1 MSKVDEL
8 VINYAIYEDATEYLG
23 TTEVTLPDLEY
34 MTEEL
39 SGAGIAGNIE
49 EIIIGHLN
57 AMTTTFNFRTVTAAA
72 VKLMEPRVH
81 RIDLR
86 VAQQRMNLR
95 TSANEI
101 TGVKHIMKVKPK
113 KTALGKVAA
122 ASTADVSGEYAVS
135 YYAMYMDGSTINNN
149 PTIVVNGDK
158 PEDLDAKL
166 EENNKRLLRD
176 VEELL
181 DEKEDKERRQKYD

>member
-8 VINYAIYEDATEYLG
+8 VINYAIYEDAEEYLG

-57 AMTTTFNFRTVTAAA
+57 AMSTTFNFRTVTAAA

-95 TSANEI
+95 TSANEVS
-101 TGVKHIMKVKPK
+101 GVKHIMKVKPK

-122 ASTADVSGEYAVS
+122 ASTADVSGQRFITLLENHPWFDVVLVAASGRSAGKLYEDAVEGRWKMQTLKTS
-135 YYAMYMDGSTINNN
+135 F
-149 PTIVVNGDK
+149 K
-158 PEDLDAKL
+158 PSFK
-166 EENNKRLLRD
+166 NHW
-176 VEELL
+176 
-181 DEKEDKERRQKYD
+181 

>member
-8 VINYAIYEDATEYLG
+8 VINYAIYEDATEYQG

-135 YYAMYMDGSTINNN
+135 YYAMYMDGSKVTEIDPLNFICIING
-149 PTIVVNGDK
+149 TDYLK
-158 PEDLDAKL
+158 
-166 EENNKRLLRD
+166 D
-176 VEELL
+176 VRKALG
-181 DEKEDKERRQKYD
+181 K